1 MQSET
6 IGIKKHLPFFVAA
19 LFALLY
25 CAPGFA
31 QKTSVHGT
39 VTDPNGEPL
48 AGVNIMVKG
57 TTTGT
62 MSDPDGKYSLDVPGP
77 ASVLEFSFVGFKSQ
91 DVTVGNQAVINV
103 TLLAD
108 TESLD
113 EVVFVGYGTQK
124 KVTVTGSVSSV
135 SGDDLKV
142 SPTTNLSNGML
153 GRLPGVIGFQRSDEP
168 GGGGTTIRIR
178 GTNSIGSKDPLV
190 VIDGVPDRAGGLN
203 RIPC

>member
-1 MQSET
+1 
-6 IGIKKHLPFFVAA
+6 
-19 LFALLY
+19 
-25 CAPGFA
+25 
-31 QKTSVHGT
+31 
-39 VTDPNGEPL
+39 
-48 AGVNIMVKG
+48 MVKG

-62 MSDPDGKYSLDVPGP
+62 MSDADGKYSLDVPGP

-91 DVTVGNQAVINV
+91 DVTVGNQAMINV

-153 GRLPGVIGFQRSDEP
+153 GRLPGVIGCVPMNRAVAEP
-168 GGGGTTIRIR
+168 RLESGEPTRLVARIHSSSSMEFR
-178 GTNSIGSKDPLV
+178 TAPAD
-190 VIDGVPDRAGGLN
+190 
-203 RIPC
+203 